1 MIIILNKLTTVKRE
15 VLMLDKIRE
24 WLEKR
29 QRENDL
35 LQAWIDDGC
44 DVENRKPVFT
54 E

>member
-24 WLEKR
+24 WLEKK

-35 LQAWIDDGC
+35 LQAWIDSGC
-44 DVENRKPVFT
+44 NVENRKPVFT
-54 E
+54 K